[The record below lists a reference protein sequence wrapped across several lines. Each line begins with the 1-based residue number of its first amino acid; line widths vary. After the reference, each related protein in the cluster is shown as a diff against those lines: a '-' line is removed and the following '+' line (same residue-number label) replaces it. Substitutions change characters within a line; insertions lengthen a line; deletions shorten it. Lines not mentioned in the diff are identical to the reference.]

1 MATESIAVA
10 PHESSRSEV
19 GADGGSRTLTAF
31 RPQDFKFS
39 VAVFCLPYM
48 LLSMPFAATLSRV
61 NEAVHV
67 PWSIHGQQRTDAWET
82 NSLLSPTSASSTSS
96 LMGPLRTLPSGG
108 CGIGVWRQAPGKSAV
123 YAQFRYKLHNSWRSV
138 ELGRLP
144 TEDEMEAMSS
154 ARLDTL
160 GPNEHGFASTSF
172 QLDYAIEP
180 FRKRARGYQRKLHA
194 GLDPKGEQGVEGFT
208 LRQAMARHAQRMRN
222 KGKAESSIAEYI
234 WHAERGLGDWLE
246 VPLRKLTPS
255 MVRERH
261 EAIGKKRGHYAANK
275 TMRYFRA
282 FWNTARKEDTSLP
295 ASPTIAV
302 EMYKETRRDAAIPL
316 RQLPKW
322 FTEVNRLK
330 NPVIRDLLL
339 LTVLTGLRKATVCAI
354 RREHINLQ
362 KGTLFIPKPKGGAD
376 RAYTILLS
384 DAAMVI
390 VERRL
395 AATNSEWLFPG
406 SGKSGHIHDPRSDKL
421 KVEFT
426 IHGLRNTY
434 ISAASTAGVSP
445 YHSKLLSNHALPK
458 NEVHAGYVSKDVD
471 ALRSSQQRIT
481 DFLREHGLP
490 V

>member
-1 MATESIAVA
+1 MTRAQPPLRKPRTPRLTYQALA
-10 PHESSRSEV
+10 KLRP
-19 GADGGSRTLTAF
+19 GKTLTDPLTTGL
-31 RPQDFKFS
+31 R
-39 VAVFCLPYM
+39 FCC
-48 LLSMPFAATLSRV
+48 V
-61 NEAVHV
+61 
-67 PWSIHGQQRTDAWET
+67 
-82 NSLLSPTSASSTSS
+82 ASST
-96 LMGPLRTLPSGG
+96 GG
-108 CGIGVWRQAPGKSAV
+108 RHHV
-123 YAQFRYKLHNSWRSV
+123 YAEWRGMNPITKKRDRV

-144 TEDEMEAMSS
+144 RPDELSPA
-154 ARLDTL
+154 A
-160 GPNEHGFASTSF
+160 FAEVK
-172 QLDYAIEP
+172 LEGRVIERRPMDHMVIEP
-180 FRKRARGYQRKLHA
+180 FRQAARECQRKVRA
-194 GLDPKGEQGVEGFT
+194 GLDVKSTTGAEGIT
-208 LRQAMARHAQRMRN
+208 LRQALVRHAQRMRN
-222 KGKAESSIAEYI
+222 KGKSSITEYE
-234 WHAERGLGDWLE
+234 WHVHRYLGDWID
-246 VPLRKLTPS
+246 VPLRKLTRE
-255 MVRERH
+255 MVQGRH
-261 EAIGKKRGHYAANK
+261 EKIGKKSGPYAANRM
-275 TMRYFRA
+275 MRYLRA
-282 FWNTARKEDTSLP
+282 IWNTAMRLDKTLEV
-295 ASPTIAV
+295 SPTIAV

-354 RREHINLQ
+354 RRDHINLL

-376 RAYTILLS
+376 RAYTIPLS
-384 DAAMVI
+384 DSTMVI

-395 AATNSEWLFPG
+395 SATNSEWLFPG